1 MRLGNAVNSEPI
13 AEGSTLSAAQWSAE
27 QSNLRHD

>member
-13 AEGSTLSAAQWSAE
+13 AEGGTLSAAQRNAE
-27 QSNLRHD
+27 QTNLRHD